1 MAESL
6 FDAIIIGT
14 GPAGI
19 SASLYLARAG
29 YSVLALGSGPGAL
42 ERAETIENYYGFPEP
57 VSGTEL
63 VDRGLAQA
71 RRVGVEVRREEVV
84 HVDVEDSF
92 VVKAV
97 ALNVP
102 ESGVAHGA
110 PGSGDESAGS
120 AAREYRS
127 KTLLLA
133 TGKSRAGIKAP
144 GFEEFRG
151 KGISFCA
158 TCDGFLY
165 RGKKLAIIGAG
176 EYAANEREELLAFS
190 QDVMA
195 FTDGKPVTEG
205 TFPSGARIV
214 DFPIERFEGTDRV
227 SAIVTTDGTRH
238 QIDGVFVAV
247 GTAGAAS
254 FAATVGIAM
263 NGQDIAVDKDFMT
276 NVPGL
281 FAAGDCVGGY
291 LQIAKAVSDG
301 ALASKGMNTY
311 LKSIKK

>member
-1 MAESL
+1 MNDTIYDS
-6 FDAIIIGT
+6 IIVGT

-29 YSVLALGSGPGAL
+29 HSVLALGSAEGAL
-42 ERAETIENYYGFPEP
+42 ARAEAIENYFGFPEP
-57 VSGTEL
+57 VTGSEL
-63 VDRGLAQA
+63 VERGLAQA
-71 RRVGVEVRREEVV
+71 RRLGVEIRREEVV
-84 HVDVEDSF
+84 HVGMEEFF

-97 ALNVP
+97 AV
-102 ESGVAHGA
+102 EASAEA
-110 PGSGDESAGS
+110 AGS
-120 AAREYRS
+120 AVREYRA

-133 TGKSRAGIKAP
+133 TGKSRVGLKAD

-165 RGKKLAIIGAG
+165 RGKRLAIIGSG

-190 QDVMA
+190 RDVTA
-195 FTDGKPVTEG
+195 YTDGKPVVG
-205 TFPSGARIV
+205 RTFSSDALIV
-214 DFPIERFEGTDRV
+214 ESPIVRFEGTERV
-227 SAIVTTDGTRH
+227 EAIVTADGARH
-238 QIDGVFVAV
+238 PVDGVFVAV

-263 NGQDIAVDKDFMT
+263 NGQDIAVDTDFMT

-281 FAAGDCVGGY
+281 FAAGDCVGGF

-301 ALASKGMNTY
+301 AHASKGMNTY
-311 LKSIKK
+311 LKTIKK